1 MDRELRILI
10 LEDAAADAELMEDEL
25 RQAGLLFVSRRV
37 ARRHSFLTALEE
49 FAPDIILADYSLP
62 GFGGKEALEIAVKK
76 CPEIPFIFVSG
87 ALGEELAIELLKKG
101 ATDYVLKDRLA
112 KLPPAVRRALDE
124 LTERAERRKF
134 EQALRESEKK
144 YRTVFD
150 NTGTAMIAVKD
161 DGTIVMAN
169 HEFEKLTGLAKKEIE
184 HKKSWPDFICADD
197 HNKIAKLKN
206 NSGKLLQDEADNR
219 EVRFLG
225 AGGEARDVLVTI
237 SPVTDFSNY
246 VISFLDI
253 TGRKKAE
260 RELKKSE
267 NELRQ
272 KTLHLEEANTALKV
286 LLKHRQEDQTLIEER
301 VVSNVKKLVLPYVEK
316 LRVLKLSEAQ
326 ADQLDIIEENL
337 KEIISPFLQNLTVEH
352 YDLTPREIQI
362 AHLVKEGKTTKE
374 IAQLLNISSTAVD
387 FHRKN
392 IRAKLG
398 IKSDKINL
406 RSFLLSMRPQQ

>member
-10 LEDAAADAELMEDEL
+10 LEDALADADLMEDEL
-25 RQAGLLFVSRRV
+25 RQTNLLFVSKRV
-37 ARRHSFLTALEE
+37 AKKNSFITALKE
-49 FAPDIILADYSLP
+49 FAPDIILADYNLP
-62 GFGGKEALEIAVKK
+62 GFGGKEALEIAVKE

-124 LTERAERRKF
+124 LTERMERNKF

-150 NTGTAMIAVKD
+150 NTGTAMITVKD

-169 HEFEKLTGLAKKEIE
+169 HEFEKLTGFVKREIE
-184 HKKSWPDFICADD
+184 HKKSWHDFICADGQD
-197 HNKIAKLKN
+197 KITKLKN
-206 NSGKLLQDEADNR
+206 RSGKPLHDETDNR
-219 EVRFLG
+219 EVRFRG
-225 AGGEARDVLVTI
+225 AGGEARDVLITI
-237 SPVTDFSNY
+237 SSVTDFRNH

-253 TGRKKAE
+253 TERKEAE
-260 RELKKSE
+260 RKLKKSE
-267 NELRQ
+267 SELRQ

-286 LLKHRQEDQTLIEER
+286 LLKHRQEDQALIEER
-301 VVSNVKKLVLPYVEK
+301 VVSNVKKLVLPYIEK

-326 ADQLDIIEENL
+326 SDQLDIIEENL

-352 YDLTPREIQI
+352 HDLTPREIQI

-406 RSFLLSMRPQQ
+406 RSFLLSMRPHQ